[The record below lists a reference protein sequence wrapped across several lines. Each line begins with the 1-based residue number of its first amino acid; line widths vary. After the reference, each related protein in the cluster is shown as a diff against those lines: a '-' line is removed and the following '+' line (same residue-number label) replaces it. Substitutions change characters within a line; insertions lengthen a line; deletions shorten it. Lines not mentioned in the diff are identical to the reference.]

1 MIRRKRHSAI
11 SIAILVAVF
20 LCFSGGTKKNLYA
33 LCCGPD
39 LGDISYTAGDML
51 ERNLLY
57 VLDRTLPIISTS
69 FVNLDNLRETS
80 AFGRL
85 IGEQIASRFSQHG
98 YKVIELRLSNGE
110 VVIKERNGELV
121 LSRDMKKINKCQ
133 DAQAIIVGTY
143 CIAENRAFL
152 STRLVSTLDNSI
164 LSSYN
169 FSIRMDALLKTLAK
183 KNLNNA
189 AKGKKP
195 EKISDKGANGGVGIN
210 RHAMFTNKADPISNG
225 SVFLELSNP
234 LAAKIVQSQLSR
246 LGYYTS
252 KIDGKW
258 KKYSR
263 AALVSFKKA
272 QRLPNVNR
280 WDMRTQMALF
290 SVQD

>member
-1 MIRRKRHSAI
+1 MNRRKRCSII
-11 SIAILVAVF
+11 SIAILAAF
-20 LCFSGGTKKNLYA
+20 LCLNAGTERDLYA
-33 LCCGPD
+33 LASGSD

-57 VLDRTLPIISTS
+57 FLDRTLPILSTS
-69 FVNLDNLRETS
+69 FVNLDNLKETS

-98 YKVIELRLSNGE
+98 YRVIELRLSNGK
-110 VVIKERNGELV
+110 VLVQERNGELA
-121 LSRDMKKINKCQ
+121 LSREMKRINECY

-143 CIAENRAFL
+143 CIAGKRAFL
-152 STRLVSTLDNSI
+152 STRLVSTLDNSN

-169 FSIRMDALLKTLAK
+169 FSIRMGGLLKTLAQ

-189 AKGKKP
+189 AVSKKP
-195 EKISDKGANGGVGIN
+195 EKISDTGS
-210 RHAMFTNKADPISNG
+210 RKAKRTKRDSISVIKKDPVSSG

-234 LAAKIVQSQLSR
+234 LAAKIVQSQLFR

-272 QRLPNVNR
+272 RKLPNVNR
-280 WDMRTQMALF
+280 WDVETQMALF
-290 SVQD
+290 SVQR

>member
-1 MIRRKRHSAI
+1 MNRRKRCSII
-11 SIAILVAVF
+11 SIAILAAF
-20 LCFSGGTKKNLYA
+20 LCLNAGTERDLYA
-33 LCCGPD
+33 LTSGSD

-57 VLDRTLPIISTS
+57 FLDRTLPVLSTS
-69 FVNLDNLRETS
+69 FVNLDNLKETS

-98 YKVIELRLSNGE
+98 YRVIELRLSNGK
-110 VVIKERNGELV
+110 VLVQERNGELA
-121 LSRDMKKINKCQ
+121 LSREMKRINEYY

-143 CIAENRAFL
+143 CIAGKRAFL

-169 FSIRMDALLKTLAK
+169 FSIRMGGLLKTLAQ

-189 AKGKKP
+189 AVSKKP
-195 EKISDKGANGGVGIN
+195 EKTSDIGPRKAKSAKHDSISAIK
-210 RHAMFTNKADPISNG
+210 KDPVSSG

-234 LAAKIVQSQLSR
+234 LAAKIVQSQLFR

-272 QRLPNVNR
+272 RKLPNVNR
-280 WDMRTQMALF
+280 WDVETQMALF
-290 SVQD
+290 SVQR

>member
-1 MIRRKRHSAI
+1 MNRRKKHSII
-11 SIAILVAVF
+11 SIAILVAL
-20 LCFSGGTKKNLYA
+20 LCLCAGTERDVYA

-39 LGDISYTAGDML
+39 LDDISYTAGDML

-57 VLDRTLPIISTS
+57 VLDRTLPILSTS
-69 FVNLDNLRETS
+69 FVNLDNLNETS

-98 YKVIELRLSNGE
+98 YKVVELRLSNGK
-110 VVIKERNGELV
+110 VLVKERNGELA
-121 LSRDMKKINKCQ
+121 LSREMKKLDQCY

-169 FSIRMDALLKTLAK
+169 FSIKMGDMLKTLAQ

-189 AKGKKP
+189 AVSKNL
-195 EKISDKGANGGVGIN
+195 EKISDIGPKGPKRNSMSAI
-210 RHAMFTNKADPISNG
+210 KKDPVSSG

-234 LAAKIVQSQLSR
+234 LAAKIVQSQLLQ

-252 KIDGKW
+252 KVDGKW
-258 KKYSR
+258 QKYSR

-280 WDMRTQMALF
+280 WDMKTQIALF
-290 SVQD
+290 SAQR

>member
-1 MIRRKRHSAI
+1 MNRRKRCSII
-11 SIAILVAVF
+11 SIAILAAS
-20 LCFSGGTKKNLYA
+20 LCLGAGTERNLYA
-33 LCCGPD
+33 LCCGSD
-39 LGDISYTAGDML
+39 LDDISYTAGDML

-69 FVNLDNLRETS
+69 FVNLDNLKETS

-98 YKVIELRLSNGE
+98 YRVIELRLSNGK
-110 VVIKERNGELV
+110 VLVQERNGELA
-121 LSRDMKKINKCQ
+121 LSREMKRLNKCY

-143 CIAENRAFL
+143 CVAGNRVFL

-169 FSIRMDALLKTLAK
+169 FSIRMGGLLKTLAQ

-189 AKGKKP
+189 AVRKKSK
-195 EKISDKGANGGVGIN
+195 KISDIGQ
-210 RHAMFTNKADPISNG
+210 RKAKRAKRDSKSAIKKDPVSSG

-234 LAAKIVQSQLSR
+234 LAAKIVQAQLFR

-272 QRLPNVNR
+272 RKLPNVNK
-280 WDMRTQMALF
+280 WDVKTQMALF
-290 SVQD
+290 SVQR

>member
-1 MIRRKRHSAI
+1 MNRRKRSSII
-11 SIAILVAVF
+11 SIAILAAF
-20 LCFSGGTKKNLYA
+20 LCFSAGTERDLYA
-33 LCCGPD
+33 LCCSSD

-57 VLDRTLPIISTS
+57 VLDRTLPILSTS
-69 FVNLDNLRETS
+69 FVNLDNLKETS

-98 YKVIELRLSNGE
+98 YRVIELRLGNGK
-110 VVIKERNGELV
+110 VLVQERNGELV
-121 LSRDMKKINKCQ
+121 LSREMKRINKCY

-143 CIAENRAFL
+143 CIAGNRAFL

-169 FSIRMDALLKTLAK
+169 FSIRMGDLLKTLAEK
-183 KNLNNA
+183 RLSNA
-189 AKGKKP
+189 AVSKKP
-195 EKISDKGANGGVGIN
+195 EKISDTGPKKAKGAKRDSTSAI
-210 RHAMFTNKADPISNG
+210 KKDPISNG
-225 SVFLELSNP
+225 SIFLELSNP
-234 LAAKIVQSQLSR
+234 LAAKIVQSQLFR

-272 QRLPNVNR
+272 RKLPDVNR
-280 WDMRTQMALF
+280 WDMKTQIALF
-290 SVQD
+290 SIQR